1 MSCNSN
7 NQIPILFLPK
17 NEPKNPKQMKGYHFW
32 TNSPSIPKWT
42 TMCKCF
48 IITVYVA
55 GLQILVHNYGTS
67 FLIKH
72 SELEVDKFAQI
83 LVFPE
88 VKNNRNFEIPL
99 EKKSWKPVIS
109 RQYKSFCWLFSNKE
123 KFLHGL
129 WGGQGPSPRRRWE
142 ITLLRIAAPAI
153 LSALSCVS
161 WILLN
166 LDAFCKMFWFLWIII
181 S

>member
-7 NQIPILFLPK
+7 NQIPILFLQK
-17 NEPKNPKQMKGYHFW
+17 NEPKNPKYHFW
-32 TNSPSIPKWT
+32 TNSPSISKWT
-42 TMCKCF
+42 TTCKRF

-72 SELEVDKFAQI
+72 SELEVDKSAQI
-83 LVFPE
+83 LVLPE

-123 KFLHGL
+123 KFLQVL
-129 WGGQGPSPRRRWE
+129 WGGQGPSPRRRWG
-142 ITLLRIAAPAI
+142 ITFLRIAAPAI

-161 WILLN
+161 
-166 LDAFCKMFWFLWIII
+166 
-181 S
+181 